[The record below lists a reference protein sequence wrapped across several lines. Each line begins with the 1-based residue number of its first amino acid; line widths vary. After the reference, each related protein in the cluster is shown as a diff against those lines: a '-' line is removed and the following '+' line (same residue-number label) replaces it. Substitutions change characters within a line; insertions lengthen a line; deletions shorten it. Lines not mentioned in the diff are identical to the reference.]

1 MQQENHLIAFRN
13 HLLGLGKSRA
23 TANTYVAD
31 VKMLLKF
38 VNKDSNPTAISYQ
51 EVESYLRDMKSRLAK
66 TSWRHNVFG
75 IKIWL
80 KYIKEYHDNNTIDHF
95 EKISKEMN
103 LLRPPK
109 TREEKSTRSIEPL
122 TQAEQQKIYEVSKS
136 NPRDYAMLRVFFV
149 SLQRCGSVLNINVE
163 DINFEK
169 KEIHIFAK
177 GDEEYYISI
186 DDETL
191 QAIQDYLK
199 VREQPKEGFILD
211 NWGRKRYHK
220 DALFLNG
227 SGKRPTNNLVQ
238 VMFKNIAVKCKMP
251 KDRRLFPHLT
261 RHTGITNL
269 LDQGIPIKS
278 VALQSGHQTMEV
290 LMKYHHPR
298 NEETK
303 QKIVDMLTK
312 KREESLSPSKPEQP
326 EPPKKPKEHDTTD
339 QYIAMSEKIKLLE
352 QQVSTLRKQNSY
364 DMSIQ

>member
-1 MQQENHLIAFRN
+1 MPEKNHLEAFSK

-38 VNKDSNPTAISYQ
+38 VNKDNNPTAITYKD
-51 EVESYLRDMKSRLAK
+51 VESYLRDMKSRLAK
-66 TSWRHNVFG
+66 TSWRHYIFG
-75 IKIWL
+75 IKLWL
-80 KYIKEYHDNNTIDHF
+80 KYIKVYHDNNTIDHF
-95 EKISKEMN
+95 ETLPKEMN

-109 TREEKSTRSIEPL
+109 TREEKSTRPIESL
-122 TQAEQQKIYEVSKS
+122 TQAEQQNLYDASKS

-169 KEIHIFAK
+169 KEIHIYAK
-177 GDEEYYISI
+177 GDEQYTIGI
-186 DDETL
+186 DDEKL
-191 QAIQDYLK
+191 QAIRDYIN

-220 DALFLNG
+220 DSLFLNG
-227 SGKRPTNNLVQ
+227 SGKRPTHNLATL
-238 VMFKNIAVKCKMP
+238 MFKNLAVKCHIQK
-251 KDRRLFPHLT
+251 RVFPHLA
-261 RHTGITNL
+261 RHQGITTL

-298 NEETK
+298 TEETK
-303 QKIVDMLTK
+303 QRIVDMLTK
-312 KREESLSPSKPEQP
+312 TGEQPLPPSKPNQPEQP
-326 EPPKKPKEHDTTD
+326 SKKLKEHDTTD
-339 QYIAMSEKIKLLE
+339 QYIAMAEKIKSLE
-352 QQVSTLRKQNSY
+352 QQVITLRKQNSY
-364 DMSIQ
+364 DVSIQ